1 VACIKQ
7 WTANYHA
14 GINDKL
20 YTYRLPATL
29 PAEFSGATAGGLWT
43 TVSDAGHKD
52 LAVKLFSSLFT
63 MTAALK
69 SAQIREAALADE
81 EDRTAD
87 MWSESNSGT
96 VVLKVCGC
104 NIASIAGHVGSADP
118 TLNAANN
125 NLQTFRLYSPA
136 NYIADAALWLQNAT
150 TGLPDKSEWTGQEFP
165 SEQYHNDNNAYPQ
178 WQGEFWQKR
187 KHPTDDVFTVELL
200 KYFKQATQA
209 EAEQGTQFAIA
220 PAGTTGITYGDCPEG
235 QQCTVSS
242 VGAATQ
248 HCNTGTVFGGAP
260 TLFNNGLYHLRDT
273 CCDQIPELTAVYL
286 VFESC
291 YP

>member
-1 VACIKQ
+1 MACIKQ

-20 YTYRLPATL
+20 YTHRLP
-29 PAEFSGATAGGLWT
+29 AGGLWT

-136 NYIADAALWLQNAT
+136 NYIADAALWLQNPT

-209 EAEQGTQFAIA
+209 EAEQGTRYTDIY
-220 PAGTTGITYGDCPEG
+220 TGIITYGDCPAG